1 MSAGIEVAELGIGPR
16 LRAARERRGLS
27 REALAV
33 HSGLSW
39 SAIAQVESGRRKNVR
54 PQTLSALADAL
65 GVTIDYLVHGSPS
78 SSVMLEH
85 QVLLYATDQEF
96 VETVVP
102 FLREGIER
110 AEALLVVT
118 SNTRIKLVRERL
130 GSDAKRVEFVDRD
143 SWYTDPGP
151 ALRDLERFVNTKVS
165 AGAAWVRYVGDPDWT
180 GNSEIESSL
189 WTRYESLVNLVF
201 AASPAS
207 LLCAYDTRSIA
218 PEIVKQASLTHP
230 HTIGPDGV
238 AQNTDF
244 ADPSGFVLGPED

>member
-1 MSAGIEVAELGIGPR
+1 MSAGKDTAELGIGTR
-16 LRAARERRGLS
+16 LRAARERRGWS

-54 PQTLSALADAL
+54 PQTLAALAEAL
-65 GVTIDYLVHGSPS
+65 GVTIDYLVHGASS

-96 VETVVP
+96 AATVVP
-102 FLREGIER
+102 FLREGIDR
-110 AEALLVVT
+110 SEALLVVT
-118 SNTRIKLVRERL
+118 ASKRIKLLRQQL
-130 GSDAKRVEFVDRD
+130 GSDAKRVEFVDREH
-143 SWYTDPGP
+143 WYTDPGP
-151 ALRDLERFVNTKVS
+151 ALRDLEQFVNTKVS

-180 GNSEIESSL
+180 GNSETESSL

-218 PEIVKQASLTHP
+218 PAVAEQARLTHP
-230 HTIGPDGV
+230 HTIGPGGV
-238 AQNTDF
+238 ARNSEF
-244 ADPSGFVLGPED
+244 ADPGGYVLGP